1 MEDLDAVLDFLV
13 SAMINGAA
21 SAKAVVSGEAP
32 DLDALERWAEGMNVL
47 RKRIANRTVYFGWVQ
62 PTEDDV
68 SAAQRL
74 VQLVREG
81 APHEALVEPA
91 LRVLR
96 VTEDPET
103 LHRLCM
109 VLPWLAG
116 ERSNVN
122 TPELVQRV
130 PEMLDRALSL
140 FERGVTVGGFTPTRV
155 DLARLQRL
163 RELAA
168 ADSAEALA
176 ERRRLVAEF
185 WARLPND
192 GWTAGARYVEEE
204 NPYLVWLPRDAAGG
218 RATQ

>member
-1 MEDLDAVLDFLV
+1 MDNLTDGDFVMCAEMYGEL
-13 SAMINGAA
+13 A
-21 SAKAVVSGEAP
+21 AKAVVSGEAP
-32 DLDALERWAEGMNVL
+32 DLDALERWAKGMNLL
-47 RKRIANRTVYFGWVQ
+47 RKLIAEGRANWGWVR

-68 SAAQRL
+68 STARRL

-81 APHEALVEPA
+81 APREALVEPA

-103 LHRLCM
+103 LWRLCL

-116 ERSNVN
+116 EPSNVN
-122 TPELVQRV
+122 TPELVQLV
-130 PEMLDRALSL
+130 PEVLDQALSL
-140 FERGVTVGGFTPTRV
+140 FERGATVGGFTPTRA

-163 RELAA
+163 REIAT

-185 WARLPND
+185 WARLPD
-192 GWTAGARYVEEE
+192 DATARNARRVDQEEVRFVSPAL
-204 NPYLVWLPRDAAGG
+204 NMPGG